1 MEINEAQQAVHEWA
15 ETKGWNDPQITE
27 RVTDTTQL
35 EKRLAN
41 IALIHLKLSQEL
53 ELLRAGE
60 PPSPFLD
67 NLEVGLPTLD
77 EVDGMNVVKVLA
89 KLALVHSEVSEA
101 VEAVLKGQLKTT
113 VVNGKPEGLGIELAD
128 VDIRTLHLR
137 AMLGLDA
144 QKDFELKMSYN
155 TTRPVKHG
163 KLA

>member
-1 MEINEAQQAVHEWA
+1 MEISEAQQVVHEWA
-15 ETKGWNDPQITE
+15 ESKGWNDPSIME
-27 RVTDTTQL
+27 RVTDTNAL

-41 IALIHLKLSQEL
+41 IALIHLQLSQEL
-53 ELLRAGE
+53 ERLRAGE
-60 PPSPFLD
+60 APSPWLD
-67 NLEVGLPTLD
+67 TLEVGVPSLD

-101 VEAVLKGQLKTT
+101 VDAVLKGQLKTT
-113 VVNGKPEGLGIELAD
+113 VVDGKPEGLGIELAD

-144 QKDFELKMSYN
+144 QKDFALKMEYN
-155 TTRPVKHG
+155 QTRPVKHG